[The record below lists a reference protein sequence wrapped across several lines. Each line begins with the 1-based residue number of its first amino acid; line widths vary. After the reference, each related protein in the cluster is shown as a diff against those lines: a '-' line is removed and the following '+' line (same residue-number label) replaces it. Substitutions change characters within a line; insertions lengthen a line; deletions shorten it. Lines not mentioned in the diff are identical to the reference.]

1 MQADFQYRGA
11 QLATLSLPL
20 GGIGTGCVGLA
31 GNGHLIDW
39 EIFNRPNKQSLNG
52 FTHLAVKAEGKS
64 GLLDARVLQGP
75 PPAPYTGAGDGVF
88 SGFGFGPSRYTLG
101 GAPCFSSNEME
112 VGFPLAC
119 IRFQDTGFPGR
130 AALSAFNPFIPRE
143 DRDSSFP
150 AAFFQ
155 VELTNT
161 TDEPLRYT
169 VAFTLANPHDGG
181 HDHQCGREEGLSYC
195 LLGRQRRDET
205 DPQDGEVAVA
215 TDAQESGWQPYWYR
229 GKWFDGLNMFWHD
242 FARPG
247 PLPQRSY
254 PPGGKGEDAAVL
266 TASALAAPGETVRLR
281 FVLSWYYPNQCR
293 YWGDP
298 PASRTQWHNYYAT
311 QWPGALAV
319 AREALRRYDELYEK
333 TRVFHDALFGCTL
346 PRETLDA
353 VSANLS
359 ILKSPTVLR
368 LEDGSFYGWEGCM
381 AKQGSCEGSCTHV
394 WNYAYALPFLFPALE
409 RSMRELDY
417 TYNLKKDGGMPFRLQ
432 LPLGAPPS
440 DFRPC
445 VDGQMGGIMK
455 MYREWKISGDT
466 AWLRRWW
473 PSVKK
478 SLAYA
483 WSPENPD
490 RWDPEQSGL
499 ITGRQHHTLDMELF
513 GPNSWLTG
521 FYLGALKAAG
531 EMARALDDPDA
542 AQYEAIFERGRARAD
557 AELFNGSYYVQ
568 RVDLSDRK
576 LLEAFAQGPV
586 DMTGERASETYWNQE
601 TGEMKYQIGEGC
613 AIDQVV
619 AQWHANLMGLG
630 RIFDLEQTAKAMD
643 SVYRYN
649 FKPRLGEV
657 FNPCRLYGLADE
669 AGTMI
674 CAYPPGAYKPAIA
687 VPYAE
692 ETMHGF
698 EYQAAIH
705 LLQLGRL
712 EEGFAMIA
720 AVRRRYDGE
729 RRNPFNEMECGSNY
743 ARSMAS
749 FAALAALSG
758 FSYDMTRGMI
768 GFSPQ
773 LAGDFSTLWSLEPAW
788 GTYCVRS
795 GRAKLSVLG
804 GCLPLRRLA
813 LPGRRPVELRLQG
826 EPVSWRMEG
835 EMILLEAD
843 IMAGQQLEIL

>member
-1 MQADFQYRGA
+1 MQADFLYRGA
-11 QLATLSLPL
+11 SLATVSMPL

-31 GNGHLIDW
+31 GNGHLVDW
-39 EIFNRPNKQSLNG
+39 EIFNRPNKQSFNG
-52 FTHLAVKAEGKS
+52 FTHIAVKAEGKA
-64 GLLDARVLQGP
+64 GVLDARVLQGP
-75 PPAPYTGAGDGVF
+75 PPAPYTGEGDGVYA
-88 SGFGFGPSRYTLG
+88 GFGFGPSRYTLG
-101 GAPCFSSNEME
+101 GVPCFSSNELSA
-112 VGFPLAC
+112 GFPLAFV
-119 IRFQDTGFPGR
+119 RFQDEKFPGQ
-130 AALSAFNPFIPRE
+130 AGLSAFNPFIPRQA
-143 DRDSSFP
+143 RDSSFP

-161 TDEPLRYT
+161 TQEPVRYT
-169 VAFTLANPHDGG
+169 VAFTLANPHAGD
-181 HDHQCGREEGLSYC
+181 HDHRCGKEKGISYC
-195 LLGRQRRDET
+195 LLGRQRRDDS
-205 DPQDGEVAVA
+205 DPQDGEVAIA
-215 TDAQESGWQPYWYR
+215 TDARESGWQDYWYR

-242 FARPG
+242 FVKPG
-247 PLPQRSY
+247 PLPARSY
-254 PPGGKGEDAAVL
+254 PPGGDGEDAAVL
-266 TASALAAPGETVRLR
+266 TASAQAAPGETVRMR

-293 YWGDP
+293 YWGNP
-298 PASRTQWHNYYAT
+298 PATHTQWHNYYAT

-319 AREALRRYDELYEK
+319 AQEALLRYDELYEK
-333 TRVFHDALFGCTL
+333 TCVFHDALFSCTM
-346 PRETLDA
+346 PKETLDA

-381 AKQGSCEGSCTHV
+381 AKRGSCEGSCTHV
-394 WNYAYALPFLFPALE
+394 WNYAYALPFLFPELE

-417 TYNLKKDGGMPFRLQ
+417 TYNLKPDGGMPFRLQ
-432 LPLGAPPS
+432 LPLGSPPS

-445 VDGQMGGIMK
+445 VDGQMGGVMK

-466 AWLRRWW
+466 AWLKRWW
-473 PSVKK
+473 PAVKQ

-483 WSPENPD
+483 WSPKNPD

-542 AQYEAIFERGRARAD
+542 EQYEAIFERGRARAD
-557 AELFNGSYYVQ
+557 AELFNGAYYVQ

-576 LLEAFAQGPV
+576 LLESFDQGPM
-586 DMTGERASETYWNQE
+586 DMTGERASDTYWNQE

-630 RIFDLEQTAKAMD
+630 QLFDPEQTAKAMD
-643 SVYRYN
+643 SIYRYN
-649 FKPRLGEV
+649 FKSRLGEV

-669 AGTMI
+669 SGTMI

-705 LLQLGRL
+705 MLQLGRL

-720 AVRRRYDGE
+720 AVRRRYDGV

-758 FSYDMTRGMI
+758 FRYDMTRGMI
-768 GFSPQ
+768 GFAPK
-773 LAGDFSTLWSLEPAW
+773 LPGNFSTLWSLEPAW
-788 GTYCVRS
+788 GTYCVS
-795 GRAKLSVLG
+795 DGHAQLTVLG
-804 GCLPLRRLA
+804 GCLPLRQLE
-813 LPGRRPVELRLQG
+813 LPGLQPTALRLQG
-826 EPVSWRMEG
+826 QPVCWRSQG
-835 EMILLEAD
+835 ETILLTVD
-843 IMAGQQLEIL
+843 IMAGQQLEIQ

>member
-1 MQADFQYRGA
+1 MQPDFLYKGA
-11 QLATLSLPL
+11 SLATLSMPL

-31 GNGHLIDW
+31 GNGHLVDW

-52 FTHLAVKAEGKS
+52 FTHLAVKAEGED
-64 GLLDARVLQGP
+64 GLRDARVLQGP
-75 PPAPYTGAGDGVF
+75 PPAPYTGDGAGVYA
-88 SGFGFGPSRYTLG
+88 GFGFGPSRYTLG
-101 GAPCFSSNEME
+101 GVPCFASNEFE
-112 VGFPLAC
+112 AGFPLAA
-119 IRFQDTGFPGR
+119 IRFQDERFPGR
-130 AALSAFNPFIPRE
+130 VCLQAFNPFIPRE
-143 DRDSSFP
+143 ARDSSFP

-155 VELTNT
+155 ISLTNT
-161 TDEPLRYT
+161 TQETLRYT
-169 VAFTLANPHDGG
+169 VAFTLANPHAAD
-181 HDHQCGREEGLSYC
+181 HDHRCGRENGVSYC
-195 LLGRQRRDET
+195 LLGRQKRDAS
-205 DPQDGEVAVA
+205 DPQDGEVAIA
-215 TDAQESGWQPYWYR
+215 TDADQSGWQPYWYR

-242 FARPG
+242 FLKQG

-254 PPGGKGEDAAVL
+254 PPGGDGEDAAVL
-266 TASALAAPGETVRLR
+266 TATAQAAPGETVCLR

-298 PASRTQWHNYYAT
+298 PAQQTQWHNYYAT

-319 AREALRRYDELYEK
+319 AQEALERYDELYDK
-333 TRVFHDALFGCTL
+333 TRAFHDALFACTM

-394 WNYAYALPFLFPALE
+394 WNYAYALPFLFPDLE

-417 TYNLKKDGGMPFRLQ
+417 TYNLKADGSMPFRLQ
-432 LPLGAPPS
+432 LPLGSPPS
-440 DFRPC
+440 NFRPC

-531 EMARALDDPDA
+531 EMARALGDPDA
-542 AQYEAIFERGRARAD
+542 AQYEAIFEKGRARAD
-557 AELFNGSYYVQ
+557 AELFNGSYYMQ
-568 RVDLSDRK
+568 RVDLTDRK
-576 LLEAFAQGPV
+576 LLESFDQGPV
-586 DMTGERASETYWNQE
+586 YMTGERASDTYWNQE

-630 RIFDLEQTAKAMD
+630 DIFDPEQTAKALD
-643 SVYRYN
+643 SLYCYN
-649 FKPRLGEV
+649 YKPRLGDV

-669 AGTMI
+669 AGTLI
-674 CAYPPGAYKPAIA
+674 CAYPPGAYKPAIS

-712 EEGFAMIA
+712 EEGFTMIA
-720 AVRRRYDGE
+720 AVRRRYDGI

-758 FSYDMTRGMI
+758 FRYDMTRGMI
-768 GFSPQ
+768 GFAPKTE
-773 LAGDFSTLWSLEPAW
+773 GDFSTLWSLDAAW
-788 GTYCVRS
+788 GTYQIAQ
-795 GRAKLSVLG
+795 GRACLTVLS
-804 GCLPLRRLA
+804 GCLPLRALN
-813 LPGRRPVELRLQG
+813 LPGFKPEALLLQG
-826 EPVSWRMEG
+826 KPVSWTLQG
-835 EMILLEAD
+835 DAILLEVD
-843 IMAGQQLEIL
+843 ILAGQQLEIL